1 MNLLIKSTKN
11 LSNNTF
17 LGKLMQT
24 QHKVIIA
31 SVLIATMA
39 LFVVVEAMQDA
50 YAPRSRRW
58 PVMTGMELPM
68 VTILDENGYYA
79 TLSCTVT
86 GFNDKGDNKATH
98 TFDMNCQY
106 APEVITVGK

>member
-1 MNLLIKSTKN
+1 
-11 LSNNTF
+11 
-17 LGKLMQT
+17 MQT
-24 QHKVIIA
+24 QYKVLVAVVLVFSTIFFII
-31 SVLIATMA
+31 
-39 LFVVVEAMQDA
+39 VEAQDS

-86 GFNDKGDNKATH
+86 GFDDKADNKATH
-98 TFDMNCQY
+98 TFDMNCRY
-106 APEVITVGK
+106 APEVINVGK